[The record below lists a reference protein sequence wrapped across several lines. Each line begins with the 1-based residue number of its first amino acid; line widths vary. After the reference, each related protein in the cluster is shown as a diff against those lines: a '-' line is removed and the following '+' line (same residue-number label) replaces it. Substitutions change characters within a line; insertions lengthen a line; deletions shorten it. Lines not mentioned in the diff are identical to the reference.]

1 MTVIAIRL
9 IKKEMRAM
17 RKSSKGSYTVEATIV
32 ISSLLIAL
40 CAVMFAFMLMYQNV
54 VIIYA
59 ASYGAQQGARSWVNT
74 GISMDGTSRE
84 YTSGLYSDIAELTG
98 GGDTSAKKKK
108 IENAVKDKLKMSVFS
123 TNTANIN
130 VNFENNILQR
140 KVVVD
145 IKQTIPI
152 PFSGIAKFFNNGEA
166 FALKA
171 KMEATVAEPTEYIRN
186 IDYALEW
193 IQSAGKWLKE
203 TLGNDAGS
211 KAAGKI
217 KGLK

>member
-1 MTVIAIRL
+1 
-9 IKKEMRAM
+9 M

-32 ISSLLIAL
+32 LSAMLIAL
-40 CAVMFAFMLMYQNV
+40 CAVMYAFMIMYQNV
-54 VIIYA
+54 VVIYA
-59 ASYGAQQGARSWVNT
+59 ASYGAQQGARAWVNT
-74 GISMDGTSRE
+74 GIKIDGSERN
-84 YTSGLYSDIAELTG
+84 YASGLYNDIAELLCG
-98 GGDTSAKKKK
+98 GETSVKKTN
-108 IENAVKDKLKMSVFS
+108 IEKAVKEKLKMSVFS
-123 TNTANIN
+123 ADAAKIS

-145 IKQTIPI
+145 ISQKIPI
-152 PFSGIAKFFNNGEA
+152 PFSGIAKFFNDGKE
-166 FALKA
+166 FAIKA

>member
-1 MTVIAIRL
+1 M
-9 IKKEMRAM
+9 K
-17 RKSSKGSYTVEATIV
+17 KSSKGSYTVEATIV
-32 ISSLLIAL
+32 ISAMLIAL
-40 CAVMFAFMLMYQNV
+40 CAVMYAFMIMYQNV
-54 VIIYA
+54 VVIYA

-74 GISMDGTSRE
+74 GISMDGTSRN
-84 YTSGLYSDIAELTG
+84 YTSGLYSHIAELG
-98 GGDTSAKKKK
+98 GGGETSAKKTK
-108 IENAVKDKLKMSVFS
+108 IENAVKDKMKMSVFS
-123 TNTANIN
+123 TNTAKIK
-130 VNFENNILQR
+130 VDFENNILQR

-145 IKQTIPI
+145 INQKIPI
-152 PFSGIAKFFNNGEA
+152 PFSGIVKFFNNGKE
-166 FALKA
+166 FAIKA

-186 IDYALEW
+186 VDYALEW

>member
-1 MTVIAIRL
+1 
-9 IKKEMRAM
+9 MRE
-17 RKSSKGSYTVEATIV
+17 SSKGSYTVEATIV
-32 ISSLLIAL
+32 VSSLLIAL

-59 ASYGAQQGARSWVNT
+59 ASYGAQQGARSWVDT
-74 GISMDGTSRE
+74 GISINGTTRE
-84 YTSGLYSDIAELTG
+84 YTSGIYSDIAELTG
-98 GGDTSAKKKK
+98 GGDTSAKKEK
-108 IENAVKDKLKMSVFS
+108 IELAVKEKLKMSIFS
-123 TNTANIN
+123 IDTASVS

-145 IKQTIPI
+145 IKQIIPI

-166 FALKA
+166 FAIKA
-171 KMEATVAEPTEYIRN
+171 KMEATVVEPTEYIRN
-186 IDYALEW
+186 IDYAVEW

-203 TLGNDAGS
+203 TLGKDAGS

>member
-1 MTVIAIRL
+1 
-9 IKKEMRAM
+9 M
-17 RKSSKGSYTVEATIV
+17 RKRSKGSYTVEATIV
-32 ISSLLIAL
+32 ISAMLIAL
-40 CAVMFAFMLMYQNV
+40 CAVMYAFMIMYQNV
-54 VIIYA
+54 VVIYA

-74 GISMDGTSRE
+74 GISMDGTSRN
-84 YTSGLYSDIAELTG
+84 YTSGLYTHLAELG
-98 GGDTSAKKKK
+98 GGGETSAKKTK
-108 IENAVKDKLKMSVFS
+108 IENAVKDKMKMSVFS
-123 TNTANIN
+123 TNTAEIK
-130 VNFENNILQR
+130 VDFDNNILQR

-145 IKQTIPI
+145 INQKIPI
-152 PFSGIAKFFNNGEA
+152 PFSGIVKFFNNGKE
-166 FALKA
+166 FAIKA

-203 TLGNDAGS
+203 TLGNDAGG